1 MSGQSSEKG
10 AFRVYV
16 DRPIPEIEEF
26 VGIFFDGWWLAFP
39 DMHTLARMYINGLSL
54 EQKRDLKRELI
65 RFYESR
71 KSSRALKKAWIKLG
85 AGWPKELDIHATLR
99 DFIDML

>member
-1 MSGQSSEKG
+1 MSDRSSKE
-10 AFRVYV
+10 RVIHVYV
-16 DRPIPEIEEF
+16 DRPTSEIERF
-26 VGIFFDGWWLAFP
+26 VGIFFDGWWLKFP
-39 DMHTLARMYINGLSL
+39 DMHTPARMYINGLSL

-65 RFYESR
+65 RFSESR